1 MLQRGQSEFTTH
13 VLQQFDMT
21 AEISILADGAK
32 GEAADADHAGHSD
45 AQDLCGGGATLVTRI
60 QQCFDLRTDFQRKL
74 LSEAASIQTIDDFKH
89 WTRASI
95 RPIFPHETLGCG
107 YGRIHAGGV
116 GVDGIIT
123 VDYPIEHL
131 KSICNKAGGLDT
143 PILRRWLAT
152 REPQLFEAEFPWEET
167 PPEWLEQFRHH
178 DLRNTAAHAV
188 YDSER
193 CIGTYIN
200 FHRIPGRLGP
210 GHIEALKLLAP
221 IMHDVICRLIG
232 DMNEASKLD
241 KLRATLSEGERQVL
255 ELVARGK
262 VNAEIASVLS
272 ISEDAVKHR
281 VTRIFKKFGIENRIQ
296 LTRLC
301 VEHEFRMQTEYGLKV
316 R

>member
-1 MLQRGQSEFTTH
+1 
-13 VLQQFDMT
+13 
-21 AEISILADGAK
+21 
-32 GEAADADHAGHSD
+32 
-45 AQDLCGGGATLVTRI
+45 
-60 QQCFDLRTDFQRKL
+60 
-74 LSEAASIQTIDDFKH
+74 
-89 WTRASI
+89 
-95 RPIFPHETLGCG
+95 
-107 YGRIHAGGV
+107 
-116 GVDGIIT
+116 

>member
-1 MLQRGQSEFTTH
+1 
-13 VLQQFDMT
+13 
-21 AEISILADGAK
+21 
-32 GEAADADHAGHSD
+32 
-45 AQDLCGGGATLVTRI
+45 
-60 QQCFDLRTDFQRKL
+60 
-74 LSEAASIQTIDDFKH
+74 
-89 WTRASI
+89 
-95 RPIFPHETLGCG
+95 
-107 YGRIHAGGV
+107 
-116 GVDGIIT
+116 
-123 VDYPIEHL
+123 
-131 KSICNKAGGLDT
+131 
-143 PILRRWLAT
+143 
-152 REPQLFEAEFPWEET
+152 
-167 PPEWLEQFRHH
+167 
-178 DLRNTAAHAV
+178 
-188 YDSER
+188 
-193 CIGTYIN
+193 
-200 FHRIPGRLGP
+200 LGP

-262 VNAEIASVLS
+262 VNPEIASVLS